1 MLVLCTKEKESGR
14 REKGKRR
21 RNDGRER
28 EVTMLS
34 REFFCFVFCFF
45 SEKNH
50 NLPTAEASSNLT
62 KDIGC

>member
-1 MLVLCTKEKESGR
+1 MYCVQKRRKVEGGR
-14 REKGKRR
+14 RERGEEMM
-21 RNDGRER
+21 GER

-62 KDIGC
+62 KHIGC

>member
-28 EVTMLS
+28 GNDAKQRV
-34 REFFCFVFCFF
+34 FCFVFCFF